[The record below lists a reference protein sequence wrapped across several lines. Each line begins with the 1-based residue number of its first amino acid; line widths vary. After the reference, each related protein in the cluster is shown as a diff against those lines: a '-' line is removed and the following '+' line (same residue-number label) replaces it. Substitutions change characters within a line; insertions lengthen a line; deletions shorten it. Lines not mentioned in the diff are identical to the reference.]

1 MSKLFETT
9 TIKSMELDNRFVRSA
24 TALHEASDDG
34 ACTPSII
41 DRMVELAR
49 GGVGLIITG
58 HAYVAKVGQAG
69 VQQLGCHDDSML
81 PGLSALAQAVH
92 REGGKVALQIAHA
105 GLLAHTQQTG
115 QEPLGPSPMQTKNGP
130 VGRAMTADE
139 LDGMEAAFAAA
150 GARAVQAGF
159 DAVQI
164 HSAHGYGLGQFVS
177 PFFNKRTDEYGG
189 SLENRARMLL
199 RVVAAVREAVG
210 TEYPVLLKI
219 NAEDRLDG
227 GLCKEETVQVCAM
240 LQQAGI
246 DAIEFSGG
254 TTYALRQGQIELT
267 FAPTKRKGVYYRDA
281 AVLYKTAVDVPL
293 MLVGG
298 IRSFET
304 SEELVVDGLADY
316 ISFCR
321 PLIREPDLVN
331 RWKAGD
337 RRKSSCISDNLC
349 GYASM
354 KGKGLHCV
362 HLKQ

>member
-24 TALHEASDDG
+24 TALGEAADDG
-34 ACTPSII
+34 ACTSSII
-41 DRMVELAR
+41 HRMVELAR

-58 HAYVAKVGQAG
+58 HAYVDKVGQAG
-69 VQQLGCHDDSML
+69 AKQLGCHDDSML
-81 PGLSALAQAVH
+81 PGLTEMAQAVH
-92 REGGKVALQIAHA
+92 DADGKIALQIAHA
-105 GLLAHTQQTG
+105 GLLASIEQTG
-115 QEPLGPSPMQTKNGP
+115 QEPLGPSPLQTENGP
-130 VGRAMTADE
+130 AGRAMTVGE
-139 LDGMEAAFAAA
+139 LDDMAAAFASAA
-150 GARAVQAGF
+150 SRAMQAGY

-164 HSAHGYGLGQFVS
+164 HSAHGYGLGQFIS

-189 SLENRARMLL
+189 SLESRARVLV
-199 RVVAAVREAVG
+199 RVVAAVRGAVG
-210 TEYPVLLKI
+210 ERYPVLLKI
-219 NAEDRLDG
+219 NAVDRLDG

-240 LQQAGI
+240 LQQAGV

-254 TTYALRQGQIELT
+254 TTYALRQGLIEQT
-267 FAPTKRKGVYYRDA
+267 FAPTKKKNVYYRDA
-281 AVLYKTAVDVPL
+281 AELYKTQVDVPL

-304 SEELVVDGLADY
+304 SEELVEDGIADY
-316 ISFCR
+316 VSFCR
-321 PLIREPDLVN
+321 PLIREPGLVN

-337 RRKSSCISDNLC
+337 RRKSGCTSDNLC

-354 KGKGLHCV
+354 QGKGLHCV